1 MHCDKWR
8 LGLTRPSYAASQL
21 HFHPE
26 PDEERANIAA
36 GQQVSPTSIA
46 NKYRQQVSPTSIANK
61 YRSTGN

>member
-46 NKYRQQVSPTSIANK
+46 NKYR
-61 YRSTGN
+61 STGN